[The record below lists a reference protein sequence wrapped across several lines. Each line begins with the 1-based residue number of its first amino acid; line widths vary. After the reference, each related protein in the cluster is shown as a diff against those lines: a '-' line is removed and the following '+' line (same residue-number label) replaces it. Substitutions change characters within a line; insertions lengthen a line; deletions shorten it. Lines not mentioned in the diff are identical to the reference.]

1 MYLYKCLTYDKSSD
15 LEEDKKYCAYYI
27 ALPFPLKEIVVTIEN
42 KLFTYFKSSILLSS
56 YQNMYT
62 FSYE

>member
-15 LEEDKKYCAYYI
+15 LEEDKKYCTYYK
-27 ALPFPLKEIVVTIEN
+27 ALPFPLEEIVVTIEN